1 MILVTGA
8 TGLVGAHLLL
18 SLARKHNKLV
28 ALYRSK
34 QKKSAVLALFSKNDA
49 DHPKL
54 YNRIV
59 WLKAELNDLYQLE
72 KAFKGITQVFH
83 CAALVSLFYYHK
95 EKLLKVNVEG
105 TANIVNFALKNRLEK
120 MIYVSS
126 IAALGESKHS
136 GIIDENSSW
145 NLNAEYT
152 PYAVSKFNAEME
164 VWRGI
169 QEGLCAVILN
179 PGVVLS
185 ATLWNRS
192 SGKILD
198 KIAKGLNFYPTGNI
212 AFVSVEDVV
221 KVSLIAHETNILD
234 QNRFV
239 LVAKNLPYQSFIAQL
254 AKGFGKK
261 SPKYPLKKSY
271 LFLTMVI
278 ESLLHSLK
286 IHRRQLSKGLID
298 AFCSSTKYDGSK
310 IEKVTTFKYEPSKRV
325 FERLIRVVKD

>member
-1 MILVTGA
+1 MLKWKYGWGIR
-8 TGLVGAHLLL
+8 VG
-18 SLARKHNKLV
+18 V
-28 ALYRSK
+28 C
-34 QKKSAVLALFSKNDA
+34 
-49 DHPKL
+49 
-54 YNRIV
+54 
-59 WLKAELNDLYQLE
+59 
-72 KAFKGITQVFH
+72 G
-83 CAALVSLFYYHK
+83 
-95 EKLLKVNVEG
+95 
-105 TANIVNFALKNRLEK
+105 
-120 MIYVSS
+120 
-126 IAALGESKHS
+126 
-136 GIIDENSSW
+136 
-145 NLNAEYT
+145 
-152 PYAVSKFNAEME
+152 
-164 VWRGI
+164 
-169 QEGLCAVILN
+169 VILN